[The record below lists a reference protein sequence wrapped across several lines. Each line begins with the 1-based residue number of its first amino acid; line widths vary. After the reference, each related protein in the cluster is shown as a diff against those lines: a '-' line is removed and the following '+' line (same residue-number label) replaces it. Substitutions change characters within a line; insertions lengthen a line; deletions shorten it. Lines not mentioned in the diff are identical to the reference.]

1 MPKLSKLQK
10 KWCQDH
16 AGEDDH
22 LDYLMSFLYKLK
34 VFNKKTYVEIK
45 SEIHNTV
52 YSWMAMER
60 DRRAKHLAR
69 YEEKQTFAPA
79 PRSIKPTRARSRY

>member
-1 MPKLSKLQK
+1 MKKLSKLQK

-34 VFNKKTYVEIK
+34 VFNKKQYVEIK
-45 SEIHNTV
+45 TEIHNTV
-52 YSWMAMER
+52 YKWMQMER
-60 DRRAKHLAR
+60 DRRARHLMR
-69 YEEKQTFAPA
+69 QEDKQTYQRVPQ
-79 PRSIKPTRARSRY
+79 SIKPTRARSRY